1 MNIVIDFD
9 DVIFNTKKFKQDL
22 AGIFSA
28 HGISGEE
35 YENSYYG
42 PNDEQPIKIHDMEDQ
57 VRRLKK
63 SHSFDEKSLR
73 KSLDD
78 FMQDSSSYVFE
89 DVMPFIGLHEND
101 KLSVLSFGSKVF
113 QEKKV
118 RSSKIQNYISN
129 IMITG
134 KTKAEAL
141 ADVFKENNNLLK
153 EGVLFLDD
161 RTEQISEVKKMFP
174 AVTTVLIKRSE
185 GRYQE
190 MKKDEYCD
198 YEAHNFKEVE
208 KIIEKLFKL
217 KSQ

>member
-1 MNIVIDFD
+1 MKIFIDFD

-35 YENSYYG
+35 YENSYYD
-42 PNDEQPIKIHDMEDQ
+42 PNDDQPIKIHDMEDQ
-57 VRRLKK
+57 IQRLKM

-89 DVMPFIGLHEND
+89 DVVPFVGLHEND
-101 KLSVLSFGSKVF
+101 KLSVLSFGNKVF

-118 RSSKIQNYISN
+118 KSSKIQNYIPD
-129 IMITG
+129 IVITN

-141 ADVFKENNNLLK
+141 ADIFKENNNLLK
-153 EGVLFLDD
+153 EKMLFLDD

-174 AVTTVLIKRSE
+174 DVATILIKRPE
-185 GRYQE
+185 GRYQD

-198 YEAHNFKEVE
+198 FEAHNLQEAQE
-208 KIIEKLFKL
+208 IIEKICLI
-217 KSQ
+217 